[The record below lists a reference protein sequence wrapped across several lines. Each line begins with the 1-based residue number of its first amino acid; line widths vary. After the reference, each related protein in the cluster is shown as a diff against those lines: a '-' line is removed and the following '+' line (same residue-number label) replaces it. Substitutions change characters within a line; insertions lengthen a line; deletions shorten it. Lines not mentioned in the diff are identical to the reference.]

1 MQNNK
6 KNAIIWMEDAFDNLW
21 IKYGHEDNESNMIL
35 DQKIDIVNLD
45 QGILIR
51 QIAWYQHIAY
61 MQG

>member
-1 MQNNK
+1 
-6 KNAIIWMEDAFDNLW
+6 MEDAFDNLW